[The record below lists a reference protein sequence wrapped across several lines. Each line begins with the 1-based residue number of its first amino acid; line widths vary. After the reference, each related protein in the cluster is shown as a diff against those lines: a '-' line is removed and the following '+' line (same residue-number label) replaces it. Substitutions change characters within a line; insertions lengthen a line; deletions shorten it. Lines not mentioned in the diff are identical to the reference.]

1 MTTCPVC
8 NSEMKEME
16 TPGLIACD
24 KVMVKIPEL
33 DREVQSVHATYYL
46 NTDKYPII
54 KIIEILPYIFHI
66 HDDPKSIRQT
76 RISKVVK
83 PDYRVDRRVSVVKFG
98 GERVHCEQ
106 LIIVP
111 GVVNLQWDNFELV
124 KERVKMY
131 TLFS

>member
-8 NSEMKEME
+8 DSEMKEME
-16 TPGLIACD
+16 TPNLIACD

-33 DREVQSVHATYYL
+33 NLEVESTHATYYL
-46 NTDKYPII
+46 NQDNSAVI

-76 RISKVVK
+76 RISKIVK
-83 PDYRVDRRVSVVKFG
+83 TDYRSDRRVSVVKFG
-98 GERVHCEQ
+98 GQRLHCEQ

-111 GVVNLQWDNFELV
+111 GVVNIQWNNFDLV